1 MSYDNL
7 IKCERCEG
15 DACYAQEVNESI
27 TNYMCYGC
35 GFQTNTLMKKGEEFF
50 EQQMETLPDLYKELM
65 GEDDEGKIWMPTV
78 INLPSKGM
86 VFANGTKASDWRWSS
101 VKAVPVKE
109 EEKEKYPIPNKKG
122 EYYKWRMDMSTITHY
137 DEKDFVDALDFIGIF
152 DKQEIEE

>member
-7 IKCERCEG
+7 IKCARCGG
-15 DACYAQEVNESI
+15 DACYVQEVNESI

-35 GFQTNTLMKKGEEFF
+35 GFQTNSLMKKGEEFF

-86 VFANGTKASDWRWSS
+86 VFANGTKASNWKWSA
-101 VKAVPVKE
+101 VKAIPVKE

-122 EYYKWRMDMSTITHY
+122 EYYEWRMDMSTITHY